1 MCGING
7 VIYKAKIDDATVRQQ
22 LTVMNDLI
30 VHRGPDAD
38 GTFAKSTDS
47 YAVGMAMRRL
57 SIIDLSTGN
66 QPMYS
71 NDNSVAIVFN
81 GEIYNF

>member
-7 VIYKAKIDDATVRQQ
+7 VIYKTKTDNTAVRQQ

-38 GTFAKSTDS
+38 GAF
-47 YAVGMAMRRL
+47 
-57 SIIDLSTGN
+57 
-66 QPMYS
+66 S
-71 NDNSVAIVFN
+71 N
-81 GEIYNF
+81 

>member
-7 VIYKAKIDDATVRQQ
+7 VIYKTKTDNTAVRQQ

-57 SIIDLSTGN
+57 SIIDF
-66 QPMYS
+66 
-71 NDNSVAIVFN
+71 NSDAQ
-81 GEIYNF
+81 